1 MARSGAS
8 ARSAPH
14 SGDGV
19 RFVLDGQIVCPGNIS
34 PQTTVLEFLREHLG
48 RTGTKEGCAEGD
60 CGACTVV
67 LAERCGGDGLRWR
80 PINACIR
87 LLPTIDGKALFT
99 VESLK
104 SPSGALH
111 PVQQAMVD
119 CHASQ
124 CGFCTPGF
132 AMSLFG
138 MYKNTTRSG
147 RAASDEAL
155 SGNLC
160 RCTGYRP
167 FIAAAKRMRE
177 LPPAHGWRGPGIDA
191 EGKTNS
197 QCRGACARRAARK
210 PGSGPGPRLGL
221 RGPTLRRAGDR
232 RRASALCSANPE
244 AQLLAGGTDI
254 GLWVTKEQ
262 RELGP
267 LIYTGNVRELL
278 EVRTTPTHL
287 EIGAAVALTDAFAVL
302 ASHWPTLVEVWS
314 RFGSV
319 PIRNAATLGGNI
331 ANGSP
336 IGDTMPVLLVLGAS
350 LVLRRGKVR
359 REMPLEAF
367 YLGYRTTARQPGE
380 FLEAIRV
387 PLPAPEVE
395 LRAYKLSKRFDQDI
409 SAVFACFGLRRD
421 TRSPDARV
429 DSIRIGC
436 GGLAAIPQRATHC
449 EQALCGK
456 RWDGASVAAGQAA
469 LERDFEPLSDLRA
482 GAAYRRAALKN
493 LLRRFYL
500 ETTDSGVQTRAVD
513 YAAP

>member
-14 SGDGV
+14 PGDGV
-19 RFVLDGQIVCPGNIS
+19 RFVLDGEIVCPGNIS
-34 PQTTVLEFLREHLG
+34 PQTTLLEFLREHLG

-67 LAERCGGDGLRWR
+67 LAERCRGDGLRWR

-138 MYKNTTRSG
+138 MYKNTARSG

-167 FIAAAKRMRE
+167 FIAAAERMRE
-177 LPPAHGWRGPGIDA
+177 LPPAQGWRGPGIDA
-191 EGKTNS
+191 EGEKTVS
-197 QCRGACARRAARK
+197 AEERALGAQLESLDRDRALVWVHGGQRYAA
-210 PGSGPGPRLGL
+210 P
-221 RGPTLRRAGDR
+221 
-232 RRASALCSANPE
+232 ASADELAALCSASPE

-302 ASHWPTLVEVWS
+302 ASQWPALAEVWS

-350 LVLRRGKVR
+350 LVLRRGEVR

-387 PLPAPEVE
+387 PLPVPEVE
-395 LRAYKLSKRFDQDI
+395 LRAYKVSKRFDQDI

-421 TRSPDARV
+421 RRSPDAHV
-429 DSIRIGC
+429 DTIRIGC

-456 RWDGASVAAGQAA
+456 RWDEASVAAGQAA
-469 LERDFEPLSDLRA
+469 LERDFEPISDLRA

-500 ETTDSGVQTRAVD
+500 ETADSGVQTRAVD
-513 YAAP
+513 YAVP

>member
-19 RFVLDGQIVCPGNIS
+19 RFVLDGEIVCPENIS
-34 PQTTVLEFLREHLG
+34 PQTTLLEFLREHLG

-104 SPSGALH
+104 SPTGALH

-138 MYKNTTRSG
+138 MYKNTARGG

-177 LPPAHGWRGPGIDA
+177 LPPAQGWRGPGIDA
-191 EGKTNS
+191 EGKKTVS
-197 QCRGACARRAARK
+197 AEERALGAQLE
-210 PGSGPGPRLGL
+210 S
-221 RGPTLRRAGDR
+221 LRRDR
-232 RRASALCSANPE
+232 ALVWAHGGQRYAAPATADELAALCSANPE

-262 RELGP
+262 RDLGP

-302 ASHWPTLVEVWS
+302 ASHWPALAEVWS

-350 LVLRRGKVR
+350 LVLRRGEVR

-429 DSIRIGC
+429 DTIRIGC

-456 RWDGASVAAGQAA
+456 RWDEASVAAGQAA
-469 LERDFEPLSDLRA
+469 LDRDFEPISDLRA

-500 ETTDSGVQTRAVD
+500 ETTDSGVQTRAVH
-513 YAAP
+513 YAVP